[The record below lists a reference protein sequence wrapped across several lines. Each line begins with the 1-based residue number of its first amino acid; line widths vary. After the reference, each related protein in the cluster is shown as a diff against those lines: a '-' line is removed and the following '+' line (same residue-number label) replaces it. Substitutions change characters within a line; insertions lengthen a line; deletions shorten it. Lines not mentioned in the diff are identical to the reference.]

1 MIIKRVIINLTFAFW
16 LAHIHACKVGSF
28 EETNG
33 KSSMFKVDDLKFHG
47 GGSGIDSLISD
58 AIEEAVQGQQIVSI
72 NFCSIVKIDLI

>member
-1 MIIKRVIINLTFAFW
+1 
-16 LAHIHACKVGSF
+16 
-28 EETNG
+28 
-33 KSSMFKVDDLKFHG
+33 MFKVDDLKFHG